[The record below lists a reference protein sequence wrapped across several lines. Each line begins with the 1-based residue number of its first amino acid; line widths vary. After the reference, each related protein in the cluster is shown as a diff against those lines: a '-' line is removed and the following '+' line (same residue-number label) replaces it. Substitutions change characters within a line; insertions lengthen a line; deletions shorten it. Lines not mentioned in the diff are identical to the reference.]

1 MKDTSTKGVAIFA
14 MIISLISFGLMI
26 CSFIALITEPAREQG
41 GVSKSFAFW
50 VFGMIVAYFSL
61 IFYFIDAILSAIK
74 VFMKIHPTFNTILST
89 LLLGAIPMGI
99 FVGGGLGISIYIW
112 NAYYLAIFILE
123 IVSIVKHVKMNALGD
138 VPKSDSQTTHGSSK
152 PY

>member
-1 MKDTSTKGVAIFA
+1 MKSTSTKVSAIIA
-14 MIISLISFGLMI
+14 MVISLISFFLI
-26 CSFIALITEPAREQG
+26 IAAFVISANEPHVEQG
-41 GVSKSFAFW
+41 VVSKSFALW

-74 VFMKIHPTFNTILST
+74 VFMKIHPIFNAVLSIM
-89 LLLGAIPMGI
+89 LIGAIPMGI
-99 FVGGGLGISIYIW
+99 LVGGGLGISIYIW

-138 VPKSDSQTTHGSSK
+138 VPKSDSQTTPFEFES
-152 PY
+152 

>member
-1 MKDTSTKGVAIFA
+1 MKDTSTKGAAIFA

-26 CSFIALITEPAREQG
+26 CSFIALITEPAHEQG
-41 GVSKSFAFW
+41 DVSKSFAFW
-50 VFGMIVAYFSL
+50 VFGMIAAYFSL

-74 VFMKIHPTFNTILST
+74 VFMKIHPIFNTILST

-123 IVSIVKHVKMNALGD
+123 IVSIVKHIKMKSSCDVTRGD
-138 VPKSDSQTTHGSSK
+138 PQSTPV
-152 PY
+152 

>member
-1 MKDTSTKGVAIFA
+1 MKDTSTKGAAIFA

-61 IFYFIDAILSAIK
+61 IFYFVDAIVSAIK
-74 VFMKIHPTFNTILST
+74 VFMKIHPIFNAVLSIM
-89 LLLGAIPMGI
+89 LIGAIPMGI
-99 FVGGGLGISIYIW
+99 FIGGGLGVNIYIW

-123 IVSIVKHVKMNALGD
+123 IVSIAKHIKMNTSSN
-138 VPKSDSQTTHGSSK
+138 VPPSESQAT
-152 PY
+152 PV

>member
-41 GVSKSFAFW
+41 GVGKSFAFW

-74 VFMKIHPTFNTILST
+74 VFMKIHPIFNTILST

-99 FVGGGLGISIYIW
+99 FVGGGLGINIYLW
-112 NAYYLAIFILE
+112 NTYYFVIFILE
-123 IVSIVKHVKMNALGD
+123 VISIAKHIKI
-138 VPKSDSQTTHGSSK
+138 KSSSDASKNDSQALSFEFKS
-152 PY
+152 